1 MEKDKTILL
10 VEDEEYVY
18 EVSMLMLQRLGY
30 TVLGAKS
37 GAEAVDI
44 FKSNMESIDLV
55 LLDLVM
61 PDMDGA
67 NTFDI
72 LKKIK
77 FDVNV
82 LLSTGYDENETVEML
97 MAAGCKGCVQ
107 KPFTMEKLMIK
118 LSEIMN

>member
-1 MEKDKTILL
+1 MEKGKTILL

-18 EVSMLMLQRLGY
+18 EVSMLMLKRLGY

-61 PDMDGA
+61 PDMDGT
-67 NTFDI
+67 NTFNI

-82 LLSTGYDENETVEML
+82 LLSTGYDEDETVEML
-97 MAAGCKGCVQ
+97 LAAGCNGYVQ
-107 KPFTMEKLMIK
+107 KPYTMNKLKDK
-118 LSEIMN
+118 LSTILN

>member
-1 MEKDKTILL
+1 MGKGKTILL

-18 EVSMLMLQRLGY
+18 EVSMLMLKRLGY

-67 NTFDI
+67 NTFNI

-82 LLSTGYDENETVEML
+82 LLSTGYDEDETVEML
-97 MAAGCKGCVQ
+97 LAAGCNGYVQ
-107 KPFTMEKLMIK
+107 KPYTMNKLKDK
-118 LSEIMN
+118 LSTILN